1 MKIIILLGLL
11 GATLS
16 APLVPQNLLS
26 ASNSNELLLNLR
38 NAQLVP
44 LQLQGPFDSWIPP
57 FSGVLQQQQQ
67 AHIPDPSQ
75 FYLPS
80 QDWLA
85 RLFPNQM
92 PSPGQLS
99 FAQGAQ
105 AGRLDPSQA
114 PTPVQPQRGPHQVMP
129 YVFSFKMPQEQAQV
143 SPYYPMYMLL
153 PWEQPPQAATQLPP
167 QPGPQQQQEQ
177 ELPYTP
183 SNPKIIPGGQQ
194 LAFDPLLGT
203 VPEMAVMPVEGVIPF
218 LQKEV
223 INFRH
228 DNAGV
233 FVPPTSPKPSTTK
246 LSTSSVNPTVTPGFL
261 EEKAK
266 TDKLE
271 EP

>member
-26 ASNSNELLLNLR
+26 TSNSNELLLNLPK
-38 NAQLVP
+38 AQLVP

-57 FSGVLQQQQQ
+57 FSGALQQQQQ

-80 QDWLA
+80 RDWFA
-85 RLFPNQM
+85 GLFPNQI
-92 PSPGQLS
+92 PFPGQLS

-114 PTPVQPQRGPHQVMP
+114 PTPGQPQQGPHQVMP
-129 YVFSFKMPQEQAQV
+129 YIFSFKVPQEQAQL
-143 SPYYPMYMLL
+143 SPYYPVYMFL
-153 PWEQPPQAATQLPP
+153 PWEQPPQVAAQPPP

-177 ELPYTP
+177 A
-183 SNPKIIPGGQQ
+183 IPGGQQ

-203 VPEMAVMPVEGVIPF
+203 APEMAVMPVEGVIPY

-223 INFRH
+223 MNFRQ
-228 DNAGV
+228 DNVGV
-233 FVPPTSPKPSTTK
+233 FMPPTSPKPSTTK
-246 LSTSSVNPTVTPGFL
+246 LSISSVNPTITPGFL
-261 EEKAK
+261 EEKVG
-266 TDKLE
+266 
-271 EP
+271 